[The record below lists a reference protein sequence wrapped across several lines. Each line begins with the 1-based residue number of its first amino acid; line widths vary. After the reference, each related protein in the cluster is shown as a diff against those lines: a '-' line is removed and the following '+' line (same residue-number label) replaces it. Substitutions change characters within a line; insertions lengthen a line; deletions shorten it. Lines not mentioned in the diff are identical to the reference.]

1 MFDEGASANG
11 NDEATSASQVAV
23 GTQAAVFKIKIKNL
37 TDRLNRLSSELDP
50 ARLRDVDDYELQ
62 DYISMASDLQAKFE
76 IVCDGLLEVDHASVD
91 EDLQTSFEST
101 IRQLRLS
108 LQRERGNRSKVQQIP
123 HCSTFNSAAADDS
136 RSTFVVPNHSRLP
149 QLKLPEFSG
158 GYTEWADFSNLFTT
172 VIDKDPYL
180 TNIEKLQHLRSCL
193 KGTALDTIR
202 SLEISNANYAA
213 ALELL
218 DKRFNNKRLIFQAH
232 ISEILGL
239 RKVDKG
245 ATAQLREFSD
255 KLNSHLRALKSMGS
269 VEQIAGCV
277 IVHTLLQKLDS
288 VTQASWEDDAPLD
301 VIPSCERFTTFIE
314 RRCQRLENADH
325 ATAMYTPSSQVGQN
339 NSSRRT
345 FVVTRNG
352 TSACVFCEVAGHSI
366 YKCLQFANLSPLLR
380 LHEAKRLALCL
391 NCLQRGHQLRVC
403 GSSACRV
410 CGSKH
415 HSLLHLGNTS
425 SHIAASSP
433 NNAQDTE
440 TYSSSQNTL
449 AALLSSPLT
458 TAQHLKHDVVLLA
471 TAVINVKNRAGSLV
485 PCRALLDSGSQL
497 HIITSRLAH
506 QLQLRKFK
514 STVIVSGIG
523 DAAFAS
529 DGFSVNI
536 NVKSRVSE
544 YSTCI
549 PALIAPSI
557 TDNQPGFT
565 LDPASWNIPSN
576 IQLADPEFFKS
587 QQIDM
592 LIGASLFF
600 DLLCV
605 GQIKLAAGL
614 PILQKTRLGWVAT
627 GGASHAG
634 KSSFMAMRSM
644 ENPDL
649 LVDSHLQPNT
659 QIDELIRRFW
669 ELECCTDPES
679 LPNKEERDC
688 EAHFQ
693 ANFKRLSTGDYSVRL
708 PLRLGM
714 YPLGDSY
721 QQAVRRFLNLER
733 KLDRNPLLKPQYA
746 AFIKEYLDLGHM
758 SLVTSAALGQ
768 CKYYLPH
775 HCVLKEDSTTT
786 KLRVVFDG
794 SAVTTSGHSLNDAL
808 MAGPTIQPKLFSILM
823 RFRTFAV
830 ALTGDICKMYRCV
843 RVEPADSYF
852 QCILWRESQ
861 HQKIQ
866 IYKLDTVTYGT
877 KPASFLSVRA
887 MHQLAMDEQKT
898 FPIGSDIV
906 KRDFYVDDLI
916 SGGSC
921 VQEAIEIL
929 KQTSG
934 LLAKGNFRLRK
945 WCSSDTSVLQNIP
958 EEDRETLL
966 KFDDGSDITKTLGLV
981 WDPASDCFLFSFSPL
996 RLPSRLTKRSILSAI
1011 ARFYDPLGLVGP
1023 VITKSKIFM
1032 QDLWRER
1039 LDWDESL
1046 PVHLSTAW
1054 VNFCADFE
1062 YTQQFQYPRRALS
1075 SDSTVEIHGFCDAS
1089 LSAYGAC
1096 VYTVSKCNGNTSVR
1110 LLCSKS
1116 RVAPVKTIT
1125 VPKLELCGA
1134 ALLAQLLSEI
1144 CQMKVFDCRYYCWSD
1159 SAVTLA
1165 WIRND
1170 ASKFNVFVANRVAAI
1185 QELTTGMEWHHIPTE
1200 LNPADIISR
1209 GALPSELFRSPLW
1222 AHGPSFLSKGK
1233 EEWPA
1238 SCVPVESLPEL
1249 RHKVLLG
1256 TAAQPDLSIGCK
1268 FINSFS
1274 KLQRVFA
1281 YVYKFVNRIR
1291 GAELTVDH
1299 LHHGTHWLLRS
1310 VQMATLSDDYKALK
1324 EGRHVK
1330 PSSSMASLAPFLDDF
1345 GLLRIG
1351 GRLKNSSLD
1360 FSARHPIILPRQH
1373 PVTRAII
1380 VYFHKRNLHAGP
1392 RALLSSIRLQYWP
1405 IGGRKTVSSIV
1416 AKCIICFRAKPR
1428 LAEHIMADL
1437 PADRLNT
1444 SYPFMVTGVDYCGP
1458 FYYKNEVRNRPPV
1471 KCYISLFICFAT
1483 KAVHLELVKDL
1494 STTSFLNALKRFILT
1509 RSRPSRIWSDNATNF
1524 VGAKNELADLN
1535 RLFLR
1540 DEHVKA
1546 VNEFCLTESIE
1557 WLFIPPRS
1565 PHFGGLWEAAV
1576 KTAKHH
1582 FYRSVCSSILDFDS
1596 LQHPGDLDVLT
1607 PAHFLGTA
1615 PSSSYIEPD
1624 LRQLNFNRLNYFQR
1638 VTYLQQ
1644 VFWARWR
1651 EEYLTLLQQRSKW
1664 RTPQPGL
1671 SINDVVLV
1679 KDENLPPLKWP
1690 LARVQ
1695 ELISGSDG
1703 VSRVAVLQTATGV
1716 IRRAVRKLCLL
1727 PKQDDVESPCLPT
1740 GGECLVK

>member
-1 MFDEGASANG
+1 
-11 NDEATSASQVAV
+11 
-23 GTQAAVFKIKIKNL
+23 
-37 TDRLNRLSSELDP
+37 
-50 ARLRDVDDYELQ
+50 
-62 DYISMASDLQAKFE
+62 
-76 IVCDGLLEVDHASVD
+76 
-91 EDLQTSFEST
+91 
-101 IRQLRLS
+101 
-108 LQRERGNRSKVQQIP
+108 
-123 HCSTFNSAAADDS
+123 
-136 RSTFVVPNHSRLP
+136 
-149 QLKLPEFSG
+149 
-158 GYTEWADFSNLFTT
+158 
-172 VIDKDPYL
+172 
-180 TNIEKLQHLRSCL
+180 
-193 KGTALDTIR
+193 
-202 SLEISNANYAA
+202 
-213 ALELL
+213 
-218 DKRFNNKRLIFQAH
+218 
-232 ISEILGL
+232 
-239 RKVDKG
+239 
-245 ATAQLREFSD
+245 
-255 KLNSHLRALKSMGS
+255 
-269 VEQIAGCV
+269 
-277 IVHTLLQKLDS
+277 
-288 VTQASWEDDAPLD
+288 
-301 VIPSCERFTTFIE
+301 
-314 RRCQRLENADH
+314 
-325 ATAMYTPSSQVGQN
+325 MYQ
-339 NSSRRT
+339 
-345 FVVTRNG
+345 
-352 TSACVFCEVAGHSI
+352 
-366 YKCLQFANLSPLLR
+366 
-380 LHEAKRLALCL
+380 
-391 NCLQRGHQLRVC
+391 
-403 GSSACRV
+403 
-410 CGSKH
+410 
-415 HSLLHLGNTS
+415 
-425 SHIAASSP
+425 
-433 NNAQDTE
+433 
-440 TYSSSQNTL
+440 
-449 AALLSSPLT
+449 
-458 TAQHLKHDVVLLA
+458 
-471 TAVINVKNRAGSLV
+471 
-485 PCRALLDSGSQL
+485 
-497 HIITSRLAH
+497 
-506 QLQLRKFK
+506 
-514 STVIVSGIG
+514 
-523 DAAFAS
+523 
-529 DGFSVNI
+529 
-536 NVKSRVSE
+536 
-544 YSTCI
+544 
-549 PALIAPSI
+549 
-557 TDNQPGFT
+557 
-565 LDPASWNIPSN
+565 
-576 IQLADPEFFKS
+576 
-587 QQIDM
+587 
-592 LIGASLFF
+592 
-600 DLLCV
+600 
-605 GQIKLAAGL
+605 
-614 PILQKTRLGWVAT
+614 
-627 GGASHAG
+627 
-634 KSSFMAMRSM
+634 
-644 ENPDL
+644 
-649 LVDSHLQPNT
+649 
-659 QIDELIRRFW
+659 
-669 ELECCTDPES
+669 
-679 LPNKEERDC
+679 
-688 EAHFQ
+688 
-693 ANFKRLSTGDYSVRL
+693 
-708 PLRLGM
+708 
-714 YPLGDSY
+714 LGDSY
-721 QQAVRRFLNLER
+721 QQAVRRFLNLEG
-733 KLDRNPLLKPQYA
+733 KLDRNPALKTQYA

-758 SLVTSAALGQ
+758 SLVTLAALGQ

-808 MAGPTIQPKLFSILM
+808 MA
-823 RFRTFAV
+823 V
-830 ALTGDICKMYRCV
+830 LTGDICKMYRCV

-852 QCILWRESQ
+852 QCILWRQSQ

-906 KRDFYVDDLI
+906 KRDFYADDLI
-916 SGGSC
+916 SG
-921 VQEAIEIL
+921 
-929 KQTSG
+929 
-934 LLAKGNFRLRK
+934 AKGNFRLRK
-945 WCSSDTSVLQNIP
+945 WCSSDTAVLQNIP
-958 EEDRETLL
+958 AEDRETLL

-996 RLPSRLTKRSILSAI
+996 RLPSRLTKRE
-1011 ARFYDPLGLVGP
+1011 
-1023 VITKSKIFM
+1023 K
-1032 QDLWRER
+1032 

-1089 LSAYGAC
+1089 LSAYGVC
-1096 VYTVSKCNGNTSVR
+1096 VYTVSKCHGNTSVR

-1185 QELTTGMEWHHIPTE
+1185 QELTTGMEWHYIPTE

-1222 AHGPSFLSKGK
+1222 ANGPSFLSKGK

-1324 EGRHVK
+1324 ERRHVK

-1380 VYFHKRNLHAGP
+1380 VHFHKRNLHAGP
-1392 RALLSSIRLQYWP
+1392 RAFLSSIRLQYWP

-1416 AKCIICFRAKPR
+1416 AKCIFCFRAKPR

-1437 PADRLNT
+1437 PADRLDT

-1494 STTSFLNALKRFILT
+1494 STISFLNALKR
-1509 RSRPSRIWSDNATNF
+1509 
-1524 VGAKNELADLN
+1524 AKNELADLS
-1535 RLFLR
+1535 RLFLS
-1540 DEHVKA
+1540 DEHVKV
-1546 VNEFCLTESIE
+1546 VNEFCISDSIE

-1565 PHFGGLWEAAV
+1565 SHFGGLWEAAV

-1582 FYRSVCSSILDFDS
+1582 FYRSVGSSILDFNS
-1596 LQHPGDLDVLT
+1596 LLAQHPGDLDVLT

-1615 PSSSYIEPD
+1615 PNSSYIEPD

-1644 VFWARWR
+1644 KFWARWR

-1695 ELISGSDG
+1695 ELISGSNG
-1703 VSRVAVLQTATGV
+1703 VSRVAMLQTATGV

-1727 PKQDDVESPCLPT
+1727 PKQDDVESLCLPT

>member
-172 VIDKDPYL
+172 
-180 TNIEKLQHLRSCL
+180 
-193 KGTALDTIR
+193 
-202 SLEISNANYAA
+202 
-213 ALELL
+213 
-218 DKRFNNKRLIFQAH
+218 AH

-301 VIPSCERFTTFIE
+301 LPGGPE
-314 RRCQRLENADH
+314 Q
-325 ATAMYTPSSQVGQN
+325 Q

-514 STVIVSGIG
+514 STAIVSGIG